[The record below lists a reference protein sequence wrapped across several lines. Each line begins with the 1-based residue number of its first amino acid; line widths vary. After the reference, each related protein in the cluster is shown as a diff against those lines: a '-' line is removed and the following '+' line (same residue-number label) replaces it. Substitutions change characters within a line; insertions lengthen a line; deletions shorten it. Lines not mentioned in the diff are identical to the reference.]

1 MTTDYNKEFIQNKLS
16 RIENAVMYPMSNNV
30 GKLPNDVIHF
40 LRVDDC
46 GQIWFTGHKPRGW
59 VRTYDQQ
66 FPVRLLFYRKGID
79 FYIETSGTATIAN
92 AEEIL
97 QNRNNIGQGSVL
109 FKMTPSLLEYTETG
123 KQHSIPGLNKKLI
136 TGIYNW
142 FLRLLA
148 INSLHQYRLI
158 EPKKT
163 KH

>member
-1 MTTDYNKEFIQNKLS
+1 MTTDNNREFIQTKLGQ
-16 RIENAVMYPMSNNV
+16 IENAVMYSMNDTP

-40 LRVDDC
+40 LRIDDA

-66 FPVRLLFYRKGID
+66 FPVRLLFYRKGIG

-97 QNRNNIGQGSVL
+97 QNRNVMDQSCVL
-109 FKMTPSLLEYTETG
+109 FKMTPSMLEYTETG
-123 KQHSIPGLNKKLI
+123 KQHSIQGFSKI
-136 TGIYNW
+136 TFGIYNW
-142 FLRLLA
+142 FMRLLA
-148 INSLHQYRLI
+148 INNLHQYKLI

-163 KH
+163 KN